1 MEKKQSV
8 SQSLKSYIFN
18 KFNLFQ
24 KIQANKFANKGRYMF
39 SYRNISIG
47 NILVRFHK
55 KALKEPR
62 GIGRA
67 SRELFKQLQVLSKKS
82 GTRRNK
88 DRKKDVFFYPTIHWC
103 PEQLPHPSC
112 ILILDVIPMLFPDI
126 FGEIAAEWTSRFKP
140 IAQQADKVLTISA
153 SSANDISRLLD
164 IPLNKIGVISMGIT
178 KLPIV
183 ENKTLKLP
191 DSNFIVYLGAYDR
204 HKNIEVVFKAM
215 LEPQIQNISLVMI
228 GSNKRA
234 QKLVS
239 DMNISDRVFFL
250 GRLKDKEV
258 GYVISKALALV
269 CPSLYEGFG
278 LPPLE
283 AALLGIPSICSSRP
297 AMTEILNNA
306 ALFASPENPKEWSDA
321 IMLLRDNATL
331 RKSVS
336 LQAEERARSFPWN
349 KCSQK
354 LVEELQ
360 VFITTDMVDM
370 READV

>member
-1 MEKKQSV
+1 MGKKQSV
-8 SQSLKSYIFN
+8 SQSLKSYILN
-18 KFNLFQ
+18 QFNLF
-24 KIQANKFANKGRYMF
+24 KKNQANKFANKGRYMF

-112 ILILDVIPMLFPDI
+112 ILILDVIPLLFPDI

-164 IPLNKIGVISMGIT
+164 IPLNKIGVIYMGIT
-178 KLPIV
+178 KLPLV
-183 ENKTLKLP
+183 ENKALHLP
-191 DSNFIVYLGAYDR
+191 ESSYIVYLGAYDR

-215 LEPQIQNISLVMI
+215 LEPQIHNVSLVMI

-234 QKLVS
+234 QKLAS

-250 GRLKDKEV
+250 GRLKDGEV
-258 GYVISKALALV
+258 GYVLNKALALV

-283 AALLGIPSICSSRP
+283 AALLGTPSICSSRP
-297 AMTEILNNA
+297 AMTEILQDA
-306 ALFASPENPKEWSDA
+306 ALFVSPDNPQEWSDA

-331 RKSVS
+331 HKNLS
-336 LQAEERARSFPWN
+336 LLAEERARSFPWN
-349 KCSQK
+349 KCSKK
-354 LVEELQ
+354 LFEELQ
-360 VFITTDMVDM
+360 ELSNSQHKDL
-370 READV
+370 